1 MKTLQSIFDYQIEE
15 LDGVNTI
22 IDLNTVVF
30 SATGTRAF
38 VGQYGSMNCYEDEYD
53 EYDYVYR
60 ITLDD
65 LTEMIADLVDYAI
78 TWNGYEEFSDFIAT
92 NPSEADIK
100 NMLDWFK
107 FTEDQTYE
115 LAEKVM
121 DLAQAQYEYNSQGG
135 IR

>member
-1 MKTLQSIFDYQIEE
+1 MKTLQSIFDYQIEK

-53 EYDYVYR
+53 EHDYVYR

-65 LTEMIADLVDYAI
+65 LIEMIVYYAEAFT
-78 TWNGYEEFSDFIAT
+78 TWNGYEEYSDFISS
-92 NPSEADIK
+92 NPSKDDIK
-100 NMLDWFK
+100 KLLDSFN
-107 FTEDQTYE
+107 FNETQTYE

-121 DLAQAQYEYNSQGG
+121 ELAQAQYEYNS
-135 IR
+135 